1 MKNLIIAL
9 IIGFLPL
16 SVNAAGGG
24 MKNMKVDIDLENK
37 SSLQRGAKLFTNYCL
52 SCHSADYMRYNRMA
66 ADLGLTDKQVEDNL
80 MFASDKVGE
89 TMTVAMTKED
99 GKAWFGTKVPDLT
112 VISRSRG
119 SDWLYTYLM
128 TFYIDESR
136 PYGMNNQRFPAVGM
150 PHVLWE
156 LEGLKKPVYE
166 THKGQGGKEEK
177 TIVGFETV
185 VPGKMTAV
193 EYDSAMKDLV
203 NFMTY
208 MGEPVKLE
216 RQRWGILTM
225 IFLALLFVVAYA
237 LKKEYWRDIH

>member
-9 IIGFLPL
+9 VIGLLPL

-24 MKNMKVDIDLENK
+24 MENMKVDIDLENK
-37 SSLQRGAKLFTNYCL
+37 SSLQRGARLFTNYCL
-52 SCHSADYMRYNRMA
+52 SCHSANYMRYNRMA
-66 ADLGLTDKQVEDNL
+66 IDLGLTDKQVEDNL

-112 VISRSRG
+112 VITRSRG
-119 SDWLYTYLM
+119 SDWLYTYMM
-128 TFYIDESR
+128 TFYADESR
-136 PYGMNNQRFPAVGM
+136 PYGVNNARFPSVGM

-156 LEGLKKPVYE
+156 LEGLKKPIYE
-166 THKGQGGKEEK
+166 THTDHAGHEVK
-177 TIVGFETV
+177 TLSGYEMV

-193 EYDSAMKDLV
+193 EYDNAMKDLV

-208 MGEPVKLE
+208 MGEPMKLE
-216 RQRWGILTM
+216 RQRWGVLTM
-225 IFLALLFVVAYA
+225 IFLVLLFIVAYA

>member
-156 LEGLKKPVYE
+156 LEGLKKAVYE